1 MAEKAKDYDRGIRIA
16 DRRKKLGLTQDEL
29 AARIGIGRQ
38 ALSAIE
44 NGGAFKAQ
52 TLDCLVSALDVSEK
66 YIMRGEIEDSKAEL
80 IAEAVDV
87 LSEMT
92 ESQIQQFIVMMK
104 AAKNVTVSI

>member
-1 MAEKAKDYDRGIRIA
+1 M
-16 DRRKKLGLTQDEL
+16 
-29 AARIGIGRQ
+29 
-38 ALSAIE
+38 SAIE

-52 TLDCLVSALDVSEK
+52 TLERLVSALDVSER

-92 ESQIQQFIVMMK
+92 ESQIQQFIAMMK
-104 AAKNVTVSI
+104 ATKNVTASI